1 MQNSILVKSW
11 TLSRN
16 SRSSSSLGGVK
27 PAGCFVDM
35 ERAKAG
41 ASAGMTVR
49 RRERV
54 DVRRKGVAIE
64 AIVYV
69 SRWKGRGAMVL
80 L

>member
-1 MQNSILVKSW
+1 MKSW

-41 ASAGMTVR
+41 ASAGMMLR

-54 DVRRKGVAIE
+54 DVRRKGAAIE
-64 AIVYV
+64 AIVHV
-69 SRWKGRGAMVL
+69 SQWTDECEVIL